1 MKDRI
6 TIDLHPATKVNP
18 ECAADQMAI
27 FLDGSHIGY
36 ASKVEGGI
44 ISLIVNFEDQDVAS
58 IREAVGKLIGVTHG
72 SVGMVPD
79 LPDDFLD
86 EEYDD
91 ETDEELEDMGSLEN
105 EDSE

>member
-6 TIDLHPATKVNP
+6 TVDLHPATKVDP

-44 ISLIVNFEDQDVAS
+44 ISLIINFEDQDVAS

-72 SVGMVPD
+72 TVGMVPQ
-79 LPDDFLD
+79 LPDDYL
-86 EEYDD
+86 DD
-91 ETDEELEDMGSLEN
+91 ETDEELEDIGSLDD